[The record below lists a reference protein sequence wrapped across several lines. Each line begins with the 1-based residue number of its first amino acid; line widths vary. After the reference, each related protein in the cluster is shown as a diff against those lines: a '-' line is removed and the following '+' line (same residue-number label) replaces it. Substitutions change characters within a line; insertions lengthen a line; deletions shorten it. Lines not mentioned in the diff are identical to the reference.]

1 MGLKMMIRNVSIP
14 VGDAERVSGI
24 LSAPEDFDSQ
34 KTTGVIFAH
43 GAANDMNNP
52 LIKFVSRGL
61 AHAGYV
67 TLRFNFLY
75 KEKGKKSPDSQP
87 KLVQTWQSVFRFLST
102 HPEFST
108 KTIVACGK
116 SMGGRVASQMVAEGL
131 LPVNKIVF
139 LGYPLHAPGKK
150 DQLRDAHLYTISIPM
165 LFLTGTRDSLCD
177 LKILRTVLDRLKA
190 PWDLEVID
198 GGDHSFRVPKSHPVS
213 QEDTYS
219 QILKAVMGWFK
230 RDDQI

>member
-1 MGLKMMIRNVSIP
+1 MITQNVSIP
-14 VGDAERVSGI
+14 LENDESVSGI
-24 LSAPEDFDSQ
+24 FSAPEDVEPA

-52 LIKFVSRGL
+52 LIRFVSRGL
-61 AHAGYV
+61 ALAGFV

-75 KEKGKKSPDSQP
+75 KEKGKKSPDSQS
-87 KLVQTWQSVFRFLST
+87 KLVQTWQRVYRFFSS
-102 HPEFST
+102 HPEFGT
-108 KTIVACGK
+108 KNMVACGK

-131 LPVNKIVF
+131 LPVNKLIF

-150 DQLRDAHLYTISIPM
+150 DRLRDAHLYTISIPT
-165 LFLTGTRDSLCD
+165 LFLAGTRDTLCD
-177 LKILRTVLDRLKA
+177 LDILKTVLDRLKA

-213 QEDTYS
+213 QEDTYA
-219 QILKAVMGWFK
+219 QILLAVTGWLK
-230 RDDQI
+230 RNN

>member
-1 MGLKMMIRNVSIP
+1 MMITRNVSIP
-14 VGDAERVSGI
+14 VGDTENVSGI
-24 LSAPEDFDSQ
+24 LLAPEDFDPQ

-87 KLVQTWQSVFRFLST
+87 RLVQTWQSVYRFLST
-102 HPEFST
+102 HAEFST
-108 KTIVACGK
+108 KAIVACGK

-131 LPVNKIVF
+131 LPVNKLVF

-165 LFLTGTRDSLCD
+165 LFLAGTRDTLCD
-177 LKILRTVLDRLKA
+177 LNILRTVLDRLKA
-190 PWDLEVID
+190 PWDLELIN

-219 QILKAVMGWFK
+219 QILKAVTGWFK
-230 RDDQI
+230 RNNKI